1 MGMRP
6 GCWRGVSE
14 DPALALRPSPAIRSW
29 SCLAAPPLPVLWGSA
44 LEVCW
49 GSASPI
55 FGALQRAVTVAAGE
69 TEEGRGH

>member
-1 MGMRP
+1 MKTQLWP
-6 GCWRGVSE
+6 CAPVQ
-14 DPALALRPSPAIRSW
+14 PSGAG
-29 SCLAAPPLPVLWGSA
+29 AAWLPPPLPVLWGSA